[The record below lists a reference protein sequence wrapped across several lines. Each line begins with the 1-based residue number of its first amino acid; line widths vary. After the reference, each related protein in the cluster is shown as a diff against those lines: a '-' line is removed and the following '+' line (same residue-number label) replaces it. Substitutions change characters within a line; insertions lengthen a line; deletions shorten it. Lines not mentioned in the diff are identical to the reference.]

1 MNDPK
6 ILHTVSRQRAAPGT
20 RKVFVRDLLLAC
32 SVGVH
37 GHEKGTRQR
46 VRVNLDLMVSEG
58 DGLIDDKL
66 ANVVCYEEI
75 TDRIRTLAQGE
86 HVNLVET
93 LAERIAELCL
103 VDPRVRMARVRVEKL
118 DAFADV
124 TSVGVEIERYSLNDR

>member
-6 ILHTVSRQRAAPGT
+6 VLHTIARQRVAPGT
-20 RKVFVRDLLLAC
+20 RKVFVRDLVFAC

-37 GHEKGTRQR
+37 GHEKGARQR

-58 DGLIDDKL
+58 DGPIDDKL

-75 TDRIRTLAQGE
+75 TNRIRALAQGE

-118 DAFADV
+118 DVFAD
-124 TSVGVEIERYSLNDR
+124 TASVGVEIERYSLIG